1 MAANRS
7 PRSLRSEVVLGP
19 QMPDATRAR
28 LHARYGGSSRVRLR
42 DFAADMASYYGR
54 ADVVVSMAGYN
65 TVCELLSHRRRAVL
79 VPRTRPVREQLIRAR
94 RLAELG
100 YFGLVEPGE
109 LSAETLRA
117 RLFAELEARRQAPD
131 PIDLDGLAR
140 IRERTRTLLGE
151 RSA

>member
-1 MAANRS
+1 
-7 PRSLRSEVVLGP
+7 
-19 QMPDATRAR
+19 
-28 LHARYGGSSRVRLR
+28 
-42 DFAADMASYYGR
+42 
-54 ADVVVSMAGYN
+54 MAGYN